1 MNEQK
6 INGVDLSAYKNANP
20 VEWEDVRKEKD
31 CIYPITAN
39 NNGYIHGIEFN
50 NGEDV
55 HWFNSKETRDAM
67 LSLKVEQTT
76 VILKAYEH
84 LVKKAL
90 FHDFRIS
97 VYDGDEWAVKK
108 SNNEFEILDCI
119 KSVDE
124 SELHFHRNIEK
135 APWTDKVGWAKII
148 LGNNDIT
155 ESVADHNC
163 YDEDVSSSIKYKW
176 LDDWSDEF
184 DQYLN
189 EQGYEG

>member
-1 MNEQK
+1 MNEHK
-6 INGVDLSAYKNANP
+6 INGVKLSLYKDANP
-20 VEWEDVRKEKD
+20 VEWEDVRKDRK
-31 CIYPITAN
+31 YPITDN
-39 NNGYIHGIEFN
+39 NNGYIYGIEFN

-55 HWFNSKETRDAM
+55 HWFNTKETRDAM
-67 LSLKVEQTT
+67 LSLKAEKIT
-76 VILKAYEH
+76 IPSYEH
-84 LVKKAL
+84 LVNKAL
-90 FHDFRIS
+90 SLGFRIS
-97 VYDGDEWAVKK
+97 VYDGDEWPVKK
-108 SNNEFEILDCI
+108 STNKFEILDCI

-124 SELHFHRNIEK
+124 SELHFHQNIEK